1 MTKKRRIMFTLFAIL
16 LSICFGMVQVP
27 QKAIATSKPGR
38 PTVSL
43 KKRTATTATIQ
54 MKKQNGIT
62 SYRIYM
68 KSSAKGSYKLIG
80 FTWPGS
86 RTYKITKLKKTG
98 TYWVKVR
105 AYKKLRKSNYSKVV
119 KISPYQKATANT
131 NDSSPTEDEAVDYRQ
146 QVLDLVNAEREKEG
160 LPALILDE
168 ELCKAAD
175 IRSTELVELY
185 EHTRPDGRECFSVL
199 DDQGISYLSA
209 GENIAAAYTTPE
221 GVVEGWMNSEGHRA
235 NILNAEFTKMGI
247 SLCKVDSGYYYYW
260 VQLFTN

>member
-1 MTKKRRIMFTLFAIL
+1 MTKKQWITFTLFAIL
-16 LSICFGMVQVP
+16 VSICFGMVQMP
-27 QKAIATSKPGR
+27 QKTAAASKPGR

-68 KSSAKGSYKLIG
+68 KSSAKGSYKLVG

-105 AYKKLRKSNYSKVV
+105 AYKKLRKSNYSKVI
-119 KISPYQKATANT
+119 KINPYQKASANT
-131 NDSSPTEDEAVDYRQ
+131 NDSNPTEEEVVDYRQ

-168 ELCKAAD
+168 DLCKAAD
-175 IRSTELVELY
+175 IRSAELVELF
-185 EHTRPDGRECFSVL
+185 EHTRPDGRDCYSVL
-199 DDQGISYLSA
+199 DDQGISYSIA
-209 GENIAAAYTTPE
+209 GENIAAGHASPE
-221 GVVEGWMNSEGHRA
+221 EVVEGWMNSEGHRA

-260 VQLFTN
+260 AQLFTK